1 MLSMKIMEKISS
13 VIGEQYDL
21 FYVWSLVVLT
31 YFLVVL
37 LLILTYSL
45 TRGIYIL

>member
-31 YFLVVL
+31 YF
-37 LLILTYSL
+37 
-45 TRGIYIL
+45 